1 VVLKK
6 CLRFYHSGGVENLGE
21 TTSVGVRLS
30 KKVLEYIDKQAKME
44 SVGRSVVIRRLVEI
58 GAAEFEKE
66 KAAKL
71 YMEGK
76 ISISGAAENA
86 QVTIPEI
93 VDYLVCKGYKSEYSV
108 NDFRR
113 GVTLLEKKFKEQK

>member
-1 VVLKK
+1 M
-6 CLRFYHSGGVENLGE
+6 GE

-30 KKVLEYIDKQAKME
+30 KKVLEYIDKQAKTE
-44 SVGRSVVIRRLVEI
+44 SVDRSVVIRRLVER
-58 GAAEFEKE
+58 GAVEFEKE

-86 QVTIPEI
+86 QVTIPEM

-108 NDFRR
+108 YDFRR
-113 GVTLLEKKFKEQK
+113 GASLLEKKLKEHK

>member
-1 VVLKK
+1 M
-6 CLRFYHSGGVENLGE
+6 GE

-30 KKVLEYIDKQAKME
+30 KKFLEYIDKQAKME
-44 SVGRSVVIRRLVEI
+44 SVDRSVVIRRLVEI

-86 QVTIPEI
+86 QITIPEI

>member
-1 VVLKK
+1 M
-6 CLRFYHSGGVENLGE
+6 GE

-30 KKVLEYIDKQAKME
+30 KKFLEYIDKQAKME
-44 SVGRSVVIRRLVEI
+44 SVDRSVVIRRLVER

-86 QVTIPEI
+86 QITIPEI

>member
-1 VVLKK
+1 M
-6 CLRFYHSGGVENLGE
+6 GE

-30 KKVLEYIDKQAKME
+30 KKFLEYIDKQAKTE
-44 SVGRSVVIRRLVEI
+44 SVDRSVVIRRLVER
-58 GAAEFEKE
+58 GAIEFEKE

-86 QVTIPEI
+86 EVTIPEM

-113 GVTLLEKKFKEQK
+113 GVTLLEKKLKEQK

>member
-1 VVLKK
+1 M
-6 CLRFYHSGGVENLGE
+6 GE

-30 KKVLEYIDKQAKME
+30 KKVLEYIDNQAKKE
-44 SVGRSVVIRRLVEI
+44 SVDRSVVIRRLVER

-76 ISISGAAENA
+76 ISISGAAEIA
-86 QVTIPEI
+86 DVTIPEM
-93 VDYLVCKGYKSEYSV
+93 VDYLVCKGYRSEYSV

-113 GVTLLEKKFKEQK
+113 GVTLLEKKLKEENL